1 MNKIKIIVALLI
13 LAYPSVAQDRLTLE
27 ECIEASYSH
36 LQFDAQS
43 RLIHEGQTFAMDGSN
58 YMYLPSFQLDGNA
71 TIQNEQIA
79 ISVPVPGFDAPE
91 APLNFNRLLIN
102 FNQAIY
108 NGNVA
113 AKKKVIDSL
122 AYDEQEQSLEME
134 KIKIKSQVIG
144 VYATLLVVRTN
155 KEILQGHVQVL
166 DKKYNQLKGAVEAG
180 AATRSKLQILEA
192 ERLKL
197 QQKVDELSYTE
208 HTLVKTLGNYMGKAL
223 ADDVALE
230 MPSPEMD
237 VEGDLNRPELSLI
250 DTKVEGLEAKE
261 ELVATARLPYVGVF
275 GTFGLG
281 YPGYNIFDNSIR
293 PMALGG
299 IAVKWNIWDWNKTK
313 NEKAQLVVGRSVLQQ
328 QRNRTELAFE
338 RELIKQQSEVEK
350 YQKLIASDDAIIEA
364 QSKVSSSMSSE
375 LSNGTATA
383 SDYTAQ
389 LNDESSAKLNK
400 ELHKIQL
407 MLAILT
413 YNTLKGN

>member
-1 MNKIKIIVALLI
+1 MNKLKLVVVGLLLGYSAL
-13 LAYPSVAQDRLTLE
+13 AQDQLTLDK
-27 ECIEASYSH
+27 CINAAYTH

-43 RLIHEGQTFAMDGSN
+43 QLIAEGQNYAMDGSN
-58 YMYLPSFQLDGNA
+58 YMKLPSLSLDGNA

-122 AYDEQEQSLEME
+122 AYDEQQQSLEME

-180 AATRSKLQILEA
+180 AATRSKLQVLEA

-197 QQKVDELSYTE
+197 QQRVDELGYTE
-208 HTLVKTLGNYMGKAL
+208 HTLVKTLGNYMGAEL
-223 ADDVALE
+223 TDDVILE
-230 MPSPEMD
+230 MPTPEMD
-237 VEGDLNRPELSLI
+237 IDGSLNRPELSLI
-250 DTKVEGLEAKE
+250 DTKMEGLEAKE
-261 ELVATARLPYVGVF
+261 NLVGAARLPYVGIF

-281 YPGYNIFDNSIR
+281 YPGYNIFDNSIS

-299 IAVKWNIWDWNKTK
+299 IAIKWNIWDWNKTK
-313 NEKAQLVVGRSVLQQ
+313 SEKAQLVVGRSVLEQ

-338 RELIKQQSEVEK
+338 RELIKQQSVIEK
-350 YQKLIASDDAIIEA
+350 YKKLMTSDDAIIDA

-383 SDYTAQ
+383 SDFTAQ

>member
-1 MNKIKIIVALLI
+1 MNKLKIIVALLI

-27 ECIEASYSH
+27 DCIEASYLH

-43 RLIHEGQTFAMDGSN
+43 QLIREGQTFAMDGSN

>member
-1 MNKIKIIVALLI
+1 MNKLKIIVALLI

-166 DKKYNQLKGAVEAG
+166 DKKYNQLKGAVEA
-180 AATRSKLQILEA
+180 
-192 ERLKL
+192 
-197 QQKVDELSYTE
+197 
-208 HTLVKTLGNYMGKAL
+208 
-223 ADDVALE
+223 
-230 MPSPEMD
+230 
-237 VEGDLNRPELSLI
+237 
-250 DTKVEGLEAKE
+250 
-261 ELVATARLPYVGVF
+261 
-275 GTFGLG
+275 
-281 YPGYNIFDNSIR
+281 
-293 PMALGG
+293 
-299 IAVKWNIWDWNKTK
+299 
-313 NEKAQLVVGRSVLQQ
+313 
-328 QRNRTELAFE
+328 
-338 RELIKQQSEVEK
+338 
-350 YQKLIASDDAIIEA
+350 
-364 QSKVSSSMSSE
+364 
-375 LSNGTATA
+375 
-383 SDYTAQ
+383 
-389 LNDESSAKLNK
+389 
-400 ELHKIQL
+400 
-407 MLAILT
+407 
-413 YNTLKGN
+413 

>member
-1 MNKIKIIVALLI
+1 MNKLKIIVALLI

-261 ELVATARLPYVGVF
+261 DLMATARLPYVGVF

>member
-1 MNKIKIIVALLI
+1 MNKLKIIVALLI

-27 ECIEASYSH
+27 DCIEASYLH

-43 RLIHEGQTFAMDGSN
+43 QLIREGQTFAMDGSN

-261 ELVATARLPYVGVF
+261 DLMATARLPYVGVF

>member
-1 MNKIKIIVALLI
+1 MNKLKIIVALLI

>member
-1 MNKIKIIVALLI
+1 MNKLKIIVALLI

-71 TIQNEQIA
+71 TIQNEQI
-79 ISVPVPGFDAPE
+79 GFALSGAPE

-261 ELVATARLPYVGVF
+261 DLMATARLPYVGVF

>member
-1 MNKIKIIVALLI
+1 MINIRLLI
-13 LAYPSVAQDRLTLE
+13 VGWMFAFSATAQQTLTLDS
-27 ECIEASYSH
+27 CIHAAYNH
-36 LQFDAQS
+36 LQYDTQ
-43 RLIHEGQTFAMDGSN
+43 RQLIDEGRTYAMDGSN
-58 YMYLPSFQLDGNA
+58 YIKLPSLSLDGNA
-71 TIQNEQIA
+71 TYQNEQIS

-122 AYDEQEQSLEME
+122 AYDEQQQSLEME
-134 KIKIKSQVIG
+134 KIKTKSQVIG

-155 KEILQGHVQVL
+155 TEILQGHVEVL

-180 AATRSKLQILEA
+180 AATRSKLQVLEA

-197 QQKVDELSYTE
+197 QQRVDELGYTE
-208 HTLVKTLGNYMGKAL
+208 HTLVQTLANYTGLRLTDK
-223 ADDVALE
+223 VALE

-237 VEGDLNRPELSLI
+237 AEGALNRPELALL
-250 DTKVEGLEAKE
+250 DTKMQGLEAKE
-261 ELVATARLPYVGVF
+261 TLAATARLPYIGVF

-281 YPGYNIFDNSIR
+281 YPGYNIFDNSIS

-299 IAVKWNIWDWNKTK
+299 IAIKWNIWDWNKTK

-338 RELIKQQSEVEK
+338 RELIKQQSEVDK
-350 YQKLIASDDAIIEA
+350 YQKLMTSDDAIIEA